1 MNLQQLRYL
10 VDVSDFGSVSA
21 AARSLGVTQPV
32 ISRSVRAFEADHG
45 ITVFSRQGRHL
56 VPTDAGRA
64 VVNAAREAL
73 AAIDAVGET
82 ARAARGQSEL
92 VIATTP
98 TNGLLLTMALSELGR
113 CEPELKLRVC
123 RASDTEAVL
132 RTVQHGEAELGFS
145 ELIPGTHDGQLA
157 SEPIAEEEVVLVS
170 PPGTDLPATVSWDDV
185 VAQPLI
191 VPPVGSD
198 RRDLIFDIATSTTGT
213 HPHISL
219 ETEDRG
225 TWIAAAQAGM
235 GSFLSYLRV
244 VIEHEGVEIRPLVP
258 PQIVSVGFIHR
269 SGPISS
275 VAEQFIDIARTVLKS
290 DISSP
295 RQ

>member
-1 MNLQQLRYL
+1 MNVQQLRYL
-10 VDVSDFGSVSA
+10 VAVSDFGSANA
-21 AARSLGVTQPV
+21 AARFLGVTQPV

-45 ITVFSRQGRHL
+45 VTVFSRQGRRL

-73 AAIDAVGET
+73 AAIDAVGKT
-82 ARAARGQSEL
+82 ARAAGGQSEL

-98 TNGLLLTMALSELGR
+98 TNGLLLTTALSELGR
-113 CEPELKLRVC
+113 CEPELKLSVC
-123 RASDTEAVL
+123 RASDTDDVL
-132 RTVQHGEAELGFS
+132 RTVQDGEAELGFT
-145 ELIPGTHDGQLA
+145 ELIPGRHDRQLT
-157 SEPIAEEEVVLVS
+157 SKPIAEEEVVLVS
-170 PPGTDLPATVSWDDV
+170 PVGTDLPATVSWDDV
-185 VAQPLI
+185 VTQPLI
-191 VPPVGSD
+191 VPPSGSD
-198 RRDLIFDIATSTTGT
+198 RRDLIIDAATGPTGT
-213 HPHISL
+213 NLHISL

-244 VIEHEGVEIRPLVP
+244 VIEHQGIEIRPFVP
-258 PQIVSVGFIHR
+258 PQIVTVGFIHR

-275 VAEQFIDIARTVLKS
+275 VAARFMDIARTVVES
-290 DISSP
+290 VSSP